1 MPSTK
6 PLLVNDAPPSKPSQF
21 VGLLAREHVAVLLTN
36 IGGRLHRGA
45 TAYYRAAWDLGM
57 TEWRLLVVLNSTE
70 SLNVGEL
77 SDAADLDK
85 AAVSRSLVL
94 LQERKLISVE
104 QTRTRGRAA
113 IAKLTSDGRKLSEKL
128 LKVSRERE
136 KRLFKDFAPA
146 DKERLNLLLHKLTT
160 ALAGADWDS

>member
-6 PLLVNDAPPSKPSQF
+6 TLMVNDAPPSKPSPFAGMLSQ
-21 VGLLAREHVAVLLTN
+21 EHIAVLLSN

-45 TAYYRAAWDLGM
+45 TAYYRAAWGIGM
-57 TEWRLLVVLNSTE
+57 PEWRLLVVLKSTE

-77 SDAADLDK
+77 SEAADLDK
-85 AAVSRSLVL
+85 AAVSRSLVF

-113 IAKLTSDGRKLSEKL
+113 IARLTAEGGKLSEKL
-128 LKVSRERE
+128 LQISRERE
-136 KRLFKDFAPA
+136 ARLFRTFSRA
-146 DKERLNLLLHKLTT
+146 DKEHLNQLLQQLTH
-160 ALAGADWDS
+160 AMAGADWDH

>member
-6 PLLVNDAPPSKPSQF
+6 TLMVNDAPPSKPSQF
-21 VGLLAREHVAVLLTN
+21 SGMLAQEHIAVLLSN

-70 SLNVGEL
+70 ALNVGEL
-77 SDAADLDK
+77 SEAADLDK

-94 LQERKLISVE
+94 LQDRKLISVE

-113 IAKLTSDGRKLSEKL
+113 IAKLTAEGRKLSEKL

-136 KRLFKDFAPA
+136 ARLFKSFTRA
-146 DKERLNLLLHKLTT
+146 DKERLNLLLHQLTQ
-160 ALAGADWDS
+160 ALAGADWDH